1 MTLDFTDAWCSNWS
15 DHLTDLFQQRRD
27 NDYVHLLVDTAF
39 LPHWHKRIDTGRAWC
54 ALFDDQS
61 GDSELLSVSPV
72 VLTFTPDDDRL
83 LSALGALSGAPALS
97 AVVTPEPLAAW
108 ARRLA
113 PWCVVAIDGQWFN
126 CRFPDTRRLPGIWAA
141 LSQSQRMS
149 LAGPATSWAYVDRD
163 GSWQTLHALPMAESQ
178 PMDEVNLTTEQFA
191 CILADAEVDTLL
203 FRCLTR
209 GRHQQ
214 FTHAQ
219 RYAHAALALDVAQ
232 SVGLPE
238 PDHRSWV
245 DHWLSERGDALANEA
260 TRELA
265 QTTLC
270 QWMQHKK
277 VTE

>member
-1 MTLDFTDAWCSNWS
+1 MTLDHIDAWCSNWS
-15 DHLTDLFQQRRD
+15 DHLTDLFRQRRD
-27 NDYVHLLVDTAF
+27 NEYIHLLVDTAF
-39 LPHWHKRIDTGRAWC
+39 LPNWHKRIDTGRAWC
-54 ALFDDQS
+54 ALFDEQS

-72 VLTFTPDDDRL
+72 VVTFTPDDHRL

-113 PWCVVAIDGQWFN
+113 PWCVVEIDGQWFN

-141 LSQSQRMS
+141 LSQSQRAS
-149 LAGPATSWAYVDRD
+149 LAGPATAWAYIGRD
-163 GSWQTLHALPMAESQ
+163 GTWHTLRALPMAES
-178 PMDEVNLTTEQFA
+178 PSMNEVSLTTGQFSR
-191 CILADAEVDTLL
+191 ILADAEVDTLL
-203 FRCLTR
+203 FRCLTQ

-214 FTHAQ
+214 FSHAQ
-219 RYAHAALALDVAQ
+219 RHAHVALALEVAQ

-238 PDHRSWV
+238 PDHWPWV
-245 DHWLSERGDALANEA
+245 DHWLSERGDALADDA

-265 QTTLC
+265 QTILN
-270 QWMQHKK
+270 QWMHHK